1 MRGDSQGTVVVS
13 VDAELGW
20 GYHDCE
26 SPPAWLDEARDGWLD
41 LLALS
46 DTYDVPTTWAFVG
59 HLLLEDCD
67 GRHPDHPLS
76 PEWFARERGEW
87 ADRPDLRFGPDLVTA
102 VEDAAVDH
110 ELACHSFSHVLFGD
124 PDVSRTVAEAEV
136 ETCQRLAA
144 DRDVSLSSFV
154 FPRNAVG
161 HRDVLAEHGFECYR
175 GTSPAVGPAIPL
187 ARQMSKLMGGMTR
200 PPVPPLVDAAIDEH
214 GLVDVPASLY
224 LFGFQGLARRFVDTV
239 RGDPVVRSVR
249 RGLDAVAGTGR
260 ILHLWLHPNNLR
272 TDADVERVRQVFEL
286 VRERID
292 AGGVRVETMGEVAER
307 VRMQRNVEPGRR

>member
-1 MRGDSQGTVVVS
+1 MRGEPQGTVVVS

-20 GYHDCE
+20 GYHDHE
-26 SPPAWLDEARDGWLD
+26 SPPAWLDAARDGWRE
-41 LLALS
+41 LLSLC

-76 PEWFARERGEW
+76 PEWFARERGGW
-87 ADRPDLRFGPDLVTA
+87 ADRPDLRFGPELVTA
-102 VEDAAVDH
+102 VRDADADH

-124 PDVSRTVAEAEV
+124 PDVSRTVAAAEV
-136 ETCQRLAA
+136 EACLRLAA
-144 DRDVSLSSFV
+144 ERDVSLSSFV
-154 FPRNAVG
+154 FPRNEVG
-161 HRDVLAEHGFECYR
+161 HRDVLADHGFACYR
-175 GTSPAVGPAIPL
+175 GNAPPAGPTVPL
-187 ARQMSKLMGGMTR
+187 GRQVSKLMGGMTR
-200 PPVPPLVDAAIDEH
+200 APVPPLVDATIDEH

-224 LFGFQGLARRFVDTV
+224 LFGFQGLARRLVDTV

-249 RGLDAVAGTGR
+249 RGLNAVTGTDR

-272 TDADVERVRQVFEL
+272 TDADVERLQRVLEL

-307 VRMQRNVEPGRR
+307 VRAQRNVEPSRR